1 MLSLIRLILSNPV
14 EKKKLFAKYLIGKP
28 PKFILLLSGGYLF
41 FDGVKNGTLNQ
52 ENLVFIMSLFDG
64 ASKNDFQYG
73 IIFVILIVSVVYIIK
88 KIKLII
94 DVVVDKFVDRIKKR

>member
-14 EKKKLFAKYLIGKP
+14 VKKLFAKYLIGKP